1 LYSRNNIQM
10 GEYSRPSER
19 NEFHIAIICALP
31 IESDAVEALFDEFW
45 EEDDTYGK
53 AAGDSNS
60 YTTGR
65 IGRHNVVLAFMP
77 GMGKAHSASVTGS
90 FRSSFGNIR
99 LGLVVGICG
108 GVPRGT
114 EYDEE
119 VLLGDVII
127 STGLVQYDF
136 GRQFPNKIIRKDTL
150 QDNVSRPNTEIR
162 GFLAKMKGR
171 RALAQLKDNTS
182 VYLADLYQKDRF
194 KQWGYPGVNED
205 KLYEASYRHKHH
217 DITTCTICARC
228 ESKEDAVC
236 DMALDSSCELL
247 KCSDDRQVFRNRLEQ
262 AKQTGS
268 AAPTPAHAEAA
279 EAPKPEIHF
288 GLIASGDSVM
298 KSGYHRDEIAAKEKI
313 IAFEMEGAGVWDSFP
328 TVVIKGVCDYA
339 DSHKNK
345 KWQRYAA
352 ATAAA
357 CMKAFLKEWRVADAP
372 YQAASG
378 FDKTTKARGR
388 NSESGSDHS
397 EQAEQV
403 QHFSGSFSA
412 SKAFI
417 GSKFDSRGGAMYF

>member
-1 LYSRNNIQM
+1 MAEHSQPLN
-10 GEYSRPSER
+10 R

-53 AAGDSNS
+53 AAGDPNS

-65 IGRHNVVLAFMP
+65 IGRHNIVLAYMP
-77 GMGKAHSASVTGS
+77 GMGKGHSASVAAS
-90 FRSSFGNIR
+90 VRSSFGNIK

-119 VLLGDVII
+119 ILLGDVII

-136 GRQFPNKIIRKDTL
+136 GRQFSNQMIRKDTL
-150 QDNVSRPNTEIR
+150 QDNLGRPNMEIR
-162 GFLAKMKGR
+162 GFLAKMKGW
-171 RALAQLKDNTS
+171 RALAQLKRNTS
-182 VYLADLYQKDRF
+182 LYLADLYQKDRF
-194 KQWGYPGVNED
+194 EQWAYPGISED

-217 DITTCTICARC
+217 DITACTICARC

-236 DMALDSSCELL
+236 DIVLDSSCELL
-247 KCSDDRQVFRNRLEQ
+247 GCSDDRQVFRNRLNQ

-268 AAPTPAHAEAA
+268 AASTAAHAEAA
-279 EAPKPEIHF
+279 EVPKPEIHF
-288 GLIASGDSVM
+288 GLIASGDLVM

-357 CMKAFLKEWRVADAP
+357 CMKAFLKEWRFVDAP

-378 FDKTTKARGR
+378 FYNTSQTRWE
-388 NSESGSDHS
+388 NSESRSDHS
-397 EQAEQV
+397 QQAEQI
-403 QHFSGSFSA
+403 QHFSGSFST
-412 SKAFI
+412 SGGKAVI
-417 GSKFDSRGGAMYF
+417 GSKIDSKGGAIYF